1 MAENIWDQELVHR
14 TVEEQK
20 NFFAS
25 GTTLDISWRIRQL
38 KMLRE
43 AVRSHEAQMV
53 RALNE
58 DLGRHPTEGYFCDVG
73 TVIME
78 IDEETCTITAF
89 CTAVTDGKTGVEM
102 EALTGVSVALLTIY
116 DMCKAIDKR
125 MVIRDI
131 HLVQKKGGK
140 SGDFTF

>member
-1 MAENIWDQELVHR
+1 MAEIIWDQELVHR

-78 IDEETCTITAF
+78 IDEAIRGLRSWSRPEVHFSGFLCF
-89 CTAVTDGKTGVEM
+89 PSMVTKVYKMPYGTTLIISPFNFPFYLSLWCCVR
-102 EALTGVSVALLTIY
+102 S
-116 DMCKAIDKR
+116 
-125 MVIRDI
+125 
-131 HLVQKKGGK
+131 
-140 SGDFTF
+140 